1 MSSGSHRDDDGRTL
15 GSAKTQQGTD
25 MRCAIDTRTC
35 STFARPAHSPHKA
48 RAKQRQQDA
57 HWSENDA
64 TAVSSWCAWVWVNM
78 SSPSGRVR
86 LHPSG
91 VAKVVR
97 AIEHIEPDML
107 HISQS
112 IRSPGEVRTHEA
124 ISERLRTIRLQPA
137 CFSWRAMPPSTLDPI
152 KNQHREVRALF
163 AFTEMP
169 PGFA

>member
-1 MSSGSHRDDDGRTL
+1 MLRVGL
-15 GSAKTQQGTD
+15 GEHGQ
-25 MRCAIDTRTC
+25 
-35 STFARPAHSPHKA
+35 P
-48 RAKQRQQDA
+48 
-57 HWSENDA
+57 
-64 TAVSSWCAWVWVNM
+64 V
-78 SSPSGRVR
+78 SGRVR

-97 AIEHIEPDML
+97 ATEHLEPDML

-152 KNQHREVRALF
+152 KNQHRELSALF

-169 PGFA
+169 PGFAEMMMRTMLALGVLGLRSRY